1 MKKKEKGFALITI
14 LVFFLVLLILG
25 VGGAIITQLGY
36 FSIASEAKYSVAE
49 KNANKGLM
57 KALENGNCSND
68 TSEGIFGG
76 YRVIAAK
83 DDGYNYCFVW
93 SEGRYLG
100 AKVVK
105 TTIFSLKASNWGGAM
120 FRNLNNLSLGGSSG
134 GGNAAI
140 IGYDSPENNC
150 TDPDSCRAPAL
161 VTGNQID
168 PGNVVIACNT
178 NPNNL
183 GRGLVSTVNPY
194 VYDPNLY
201 NKDLTSQL
209 FNAENRDQLLQSLS
223 DNFKVDFEN
232 GMPKGLVDPEIK
244 LNVNS
249 CTASGNTITCGSG
262 SNADVFTWV
271 PTEGAYIY
279 NKDLKYYS
287 KIDLGNAQITFNN
300 FLGGGYIAGGNISFD
315 QKATVNPTSPVLNI
329 SPSPLVLVARDQI
342 NLSENQI
349 NISNTFMF
357 AKNYSIT
364 ANGLTVNGGI
374 IYSGGE
380 DGMLNINLRSGSQLG
395 TQDLPILIISDN
407 QISISGSGNPDI
419 WGLIF
424 ATQNNTYLN
433 TGNGDFKIHGAI
445 VSNSLTGNKIDLTG
459 NFEIRFNFATLTKLT
474 NFLRNYNLLK
484 IPVCGTSRPKN
495 LYTLFT
501 IRTY

>member
-1 MKKKEKGFALITI
+1 MKKREKGFALITV

-25 VGGAIITQLGY
+25 VGGAIITQMGY

-57 KALENGNCSND
+57 KTLENGNCSND

-76 YRVIAAK
+76 YRVIAVK
-83 DDGYNYCFVW
+83 DDGRNYCFVW

-120 FRNLNNLSLGGSSG
+120 FRNLNNLSLGGSPG

-183 GRGLVSTVNPY
+183 GRGLVSTVDPY

-209 FNAENRDQLLQSLS
+209 FNAENRTELLEKLS
-223 DNFKVDFEN
+223 QAFQVSFDDKNDD
-232 GMPKGLVDPEIK
+232 GRPTGLVNPEIE

-249 CTASGNTITCGSG
+249 CTASVNTIICGSG
-262 SNADVFTWV
+262 DNADVFIWD
-271 PTEGAYIY
+271 PIKGAYIY
-279 NKDLKYYS
+279 TKDNNYYL
-287 KIDLGNAQITFNN
+287 KIDFGNAQITFNN
-300 FLGGGYIAGGNISFD
+300 FLGGGYIAGGNINFVINV
-315 QKATVNPTSPVLNI
+315 TVNSTS
-329 SPSPLVLVARDQI
+329 SLVLVAKNQI
-342 NLSENQI
+342 DLSNNNI

-364 ANGLTVNGGI
+364 ANNLTVNGGI
-374 IYSGGE
+374 IYSGGKN
-380 DGMLNINLRSGSQLG
+380 GMLTIDLRSGSQLG
-395 TQDLPILIISDN
+395 TQGSPVLIISDN

-445 VSNSLTGNKIDLTG
+445 ISNSLTGNKIDLTG
-459 NFEIRFNFATLTKLT
+459 NFEIRFNFATLKKLAD
-474 NFLRNYNLLK
+474 NLGNYNLLK
-484 IPVCGTSRPKN
+484 TPECGTSRPKN
-495 LYTLFT
+495 LFTLFT
-501 IRTY
+501 ITTY

>member
-1 MKKKEKGFALITI
+1 MKKREKGFALMTV

-25 VGGAIITQLGY
+25 VGGAIITQMGY
-36 FSIASEAKYSVAE
+36 FSVTSEAKYARAE

-57 KALENGNCSND
+57 KALENGTCPNSLQEGSFLNGYTVNATRD
-68 TSEGIFGG
+68 T
-76 YRVIAAK
+76 
-83 DDGYNYCFVW
+83 GYNYCFVW
-93 SEGRYLG
+93 SEGRYLE

-105 TTIFSLKASNWGGAM
+105 TTIFSLKASNWSGAM
-120 FRNLNNLSLGGSSG
+120 FRNLNNLSLGGSPG

-140 IGYDSPENNC
+140 IGYDSPENSC
-150 TDPDSCRAPAL
+150 TDPNSCIAPAL

-183 GRGLVSTVNPY
+183 GSGLVSTVNPY

-232 GMPKGLVDPEIK
+232 GMPKGLVDPKKE

-249 CTASGNTITCGSG
+249 CTAESYTITCGSG
-262 SNADVFTWV
+262 SNADVFTWDNS
-271 PTEGAYIY
+271 TKAYIY
-279 NKDLKYYS
+279 NKDNKYYS
-287 KIDLGNAQITFNN
+287 KIDFGNAQITFND
-300 FLGGGYIAGGNISFD
+300 FLGGGYIAGGNISFG
-315 QKATVNPTSPVLNI
+315 KNVTVNPAS
-329 SPSPLVLVARDQI
+329 SLVLVAKNQI
-342 NLSENQI
+342 NLSNNNI

-364 ANGLTVNGGI
+364 ANGLTVKGGI

-380 DGMLNINLRSGSQLG
+380 GGMLTINLQSGSQLG
-395 TQDLPILIISDN
+395 TQDSPVLIISDN

-424 ATQNNTYLN
+424 ATQNNSYLN

-445 VSNSLTGNKIDLTG
+445 ISNSLNNNNIDLTG
-459 NFEIRFNFATLTKLT
+459 NFEIRFNFATLTKLAEY
-474 NFLRNYNLLK
+474 LGNYNLLK
-484 IPVCGTSRPKN
+484 KPECGTSKSKN
-495 LYTLFT
+495 LFTLFT
-501 IRTY
+501 MRTY

>member
-1 MKKKEKGFALITI
+1 MKKKEKGFALITV

-25 VGGAIITQLGY
+25 VGGAIITQMGY

-120 FRNLNNLSLGGSSG
+120 FRNLNNLSLGGSPG

-140 IGYDSPENNC
+140 IGYDSPENSCN
-150 TDPDSCRAPAL
+150 DPNSCIAPAL
-161 VTGNQID
+161 VTGNQIN

-183 GRGLVSTVNPY
+183 GRGLVSTVDPY
-194 VYDPNLY
+194 VYNPNLY

-262 SNADVFTWV
+262 SNADVFTWN
-271 PTEGAYIY
+271 PTKGVYLY
-279 NKDLKYYS
+279 NKDNNYYS
-287 KIDLGNAQITFNN
+287 KIDFGNAQITFND
-300 FLGGGYIAGGNISFD
+300 FSGGGYIAGGSISFG
-315 QKATVNPTSPVLNI
+315 KNVTVNSTS
-329 SPSPLVLVARDQI
+329 SLVLVAKNQI
-342 NLSENQI
+342 NLSNNNI

-364 ANGLTVNGGI
+364 ANNLTVNGGI

-380 DGMLNINLRSGSQLG
+380 NGMLTIDLRSGSQLG
-395 TQDLPILIISDN
+395 TQGSPVLIISDN
-407 QISISGSGNPDI
+407 QISISGNGNPDI

-445 VSNSLTGNKIDLTG
+445 ISNSLTGNKIDLTG
-459 NFEIRFNFATLTKLT
+459 NFEIRFNFATLTKLAKY
-474 NFLRNYNLLK
+474 LGNYNLLK
-484 IPVCGTSRPKN
+484 TPVCGTSRPKN
-495 LYTLFT
+495 LFTLFT

>member
-1 MKKKEKGFALITI
+1 MKKREKGFALITV

-25 VGGAIITQLGY
+25 VGGAIITQMGY

-57 KALENGNCSND
+57 KTLENGNCSND

-76 YRVIAAK
+76 YRVIAVK
-83 DDGYNYCFVW
+83 DDGRNYCFVW

-120 FRNLNNLSLGGSSG
+120 FRNLNNLSLGGSPK

-150 TDPDSCRAPAL
+150 TDPNSCIASAL

-183 GRGLVSTVNPY
+183 GRGLVSTVDPY

-209 FNAENRDQLLQSLS
+209 FNAENRTELLEKLS
-223 DNFKVDFEN
+223 QAFQVSFDDKNDD
-232 GMPKGLVDPEIK
+232 GRPTGLVNPKIN

-249 CTASGNTITCGSG
+249 CTASVDTITCGSG
-262 SNADVFTWV
+262 SNADVFIWD
-271 PTEGAYIY
+271 PTKGAYIY
-279 NKDLKYYS
+279 NKDNNYYS
-287 KIDLGNAQITFNN
+287 KIDFGNAQITFND
-300 FLGGGYIAGGNISFD
+300 FSGGGYIAGGNISFG
-315 QKATVNPTSPVLNI
+315 KNVTVNSTS
-329 SPSPLVLVARDQI
+329 SLVLVAK
-342 NLSENQI
+342 NQI
-349 NISNTFMF
+349 DLSNNNIDISNTFMF

-364 ANGLTVNGGI
+364 ANNLTVNGGI

-380 DGMLNINLRSGSQLG
+380 GGMLTIDLQSGSQLG
-395 TQDLPILIISDN
+395 TQGSPVLIISDN
-407 QISISGSGNPDI
+407 QISISGNGNPDI

-445 VSNSLTGNKIDLTG
+445 ISNSLTGNKIDLTG
-459 NFEIRFNFATLTKLT
+459 NFEIRFNFATLKKLAD
-474 NFLRNYNLLK
+474 NLGNYNLLK
-484 IPVCGTSRPKN
+484 KPECGTSKPKN
-495 LYTLFT
+495 LFTLFT

>member
-1 MKKKEKGFALITI
+1 MKKKEKGFALITV

-25 VGGAIITQLGY
+25 VGGAIITQMGY

-76 YRVIAAK
+76 YRVIAVK
-83 DDGYNYCFVW
+83 DDGRNYCFVW
-93 SEGRYLG
+93 AEGWYWG

-105 TTIFSLKASNWGGAM
+105 TTIFSLKASNWAAAM
-120 FRNLNNLSLGGSSG
+120 FRNLNNLSLGGGPG

-150 TDPDSCRAPAL
+150 TDSNSSCIAPAL

-183 GRGLVSTVNPY
+183 GRGLVSTVDPY

-232 GMPKGLVDPEIK
+232 GMPKGLVNPEIK

-249 CTASGNTITCGSG
+249 CIAESYTITCGSG
-262 SNADVFTWV
+262 SNKVTFTWDNS
-271 PTEGAYIY
+271 TKAYIY
-279 NKDLKYYS
+279 NKDNNYYS
-287 KIDLGNAQITFNN
+287 KIDLGNAQITFSD
-300 FLGGGYIAGGNISFD
+300 FSGGGYIAGGNISFD
-315 QKATVNPTSPVLNI
+315 KKANVNAT
-329 SPSPLVLVARDQI
+329 SPLVLVARNQI
-342 NLSENQI
+342 SLSKNQI

-364 ANGLTVNGGI
+364 ANNLTVNGGI
-374 IYSGGE
+374 IYNGGE
-380 DGMLNINLRSGSQLG
+380 NGMLTINLQSGSQLG
-395 TQDLPILIISDN
+395 TQDLPVLIISDN

-445 VSNSLTGNKIDLTG
+445 ISNSLNNNNIDLTG
-459 NFEIRFNFATLTKLT
+459 NFEIRFNFVTLRRLAD
-474 NFLRNYNLLK
+474 FLENYNLLK
-484 IPVCGTSRPKN
+484 TPICGKSKPKN

-501 IRTY
+501 MRTY

>member
-1 MKKKEKGFALITI
+1 MKKREKGFALITV

-25 VGGAIITQLGY
+25 VGGAIIIQMGY

-57 KALENGNCSND
+57 KALENGSCTNFQ
-68 TSEGIFGG
+68 EGSPLNG
-76 YRVIAAK
+76 YIVIATK
-83 DDGYNYCFVW
+83 DDGRNYCFVW
-93 SEGRYLG
+93 AEGWYWG

-105 TTIFSLKASNWGGAM
+105 TTIFSLKASNWAAAM
-120 FRNLNNLSLGGSSG
+120 FRNLNNLSLGGGPG
-134 GGNAAI
+134 GGSAAI

-150 TDPDSCRAPAL
+150 TDPDSSCIAPAL
-161 VTGNQID
+161 VTGNQIN

-183 GRGLVSTVNPY
+183 GKGLVSTVAPY

-249 CTASGNTITCGSG
+249 CTTSGNTITCGSG
-262 SNADVFTWV
+262 SNADVFTWE
-271 PTEGAYIY
+271 PTKGAYRY
-279 NKDLKYYS
+279 NKDNNYYS
-287 KIDLGNAQITFNN
+287 KIDFGQNAQITFMGK
-300 FLGGGYIAGGNISFD
+300 FEGGGYIAGNNITFSGD
-315 QKATVNPTSPVLNI
+315 VNPTS
-329 SPSPLVLVARDQI
+329 SLVLVAR
-342 NLSENQI
+342 NQI
-349 NISNTFMF
+349 TISQDGIDISKTFMF
-357 AKNYSIT
+357 SQNYNIDAKKLTIE
-364 ANGLTVNGGI
+364 NGT
-374 IYSGGE
+374 IYSGGA
-380 DGMLNINLRSGSQLG
+380 GVGNLNINLNAQTHLG
-395 TQDLPILIISDN
+395 TQDSPILIISDN
-407 QISISGSGNPDI
+407 NINIGRNGNSEI
-419 WGLIF
+419 WGVIF
-424 ATQNNTYLN
+424 ITEANNN
-433 TGNGDFKIHGAI
+433 FNIGFGNGDFKIHGAI
-445 VSNSLTGNKIDLTG
+445 ISNSLTGNKIDLTG

-474 NFLRNYNLLK
+474 KFLENYNLLK

-501 IRTY
+501 TRTY